1 LDEIMLISNK
11 GTLVRTRVK
20 EVSQVGRN
28 TAGVILIRT
37 QEGEKVV
44 GVQRIDEIQD
54 QEELAAAE
62 AEVAQLDQ
70 LNVVDVEVE
79 PDDSEEPDDAE
90 E

>member
-1 LDEIMLISNK
+1 LISNK

-70 LNVVDVEVE
+70 QNVVDVEVE
-79 PDDSEEPDDAE
+79 PDDSEE
-90 E
+90 

>member
-1 LDEIMLISNK
+1 MLISNK

-70 LNVVDVEVE
+70 QNVVDVEVE
-79 PDDSEEPDDAE
+79 PDDSEE
-90 E
+90 